1 MHRGCLG
8 AGAASGHPVSC
19 ARLQQV
25 LGSLHFQRASNLVL
39 RNCGR
44 AQPLESCY
52 VQPHVPRLH
61 KPGHERT
68 AVGVCASMQ
77 RATANSAS
85 TVTSSL
91 AQFNMLTECG
101 SPPSAADVQ
110 EVLPHLTPKQL
121 ADAVWSF
128 AKHDVKPTP
137 DLMDAVAQ
145 EIHSKLGQFRAQ
157 DLSNTLWAFAMLKY
171 KPTEQWWQDFERQVF
186 GALTDLTDRELANLL
201 WAFAVLE
208 RRPGQ
213 QSQLHQQPPQ
223 QQQQQ
228 AHLRGW
234 VLDPLL
240 AHSCAGGF
248 AGYSATSLH
257 LLVWSLGKLHYTPP
271 AAWLESFLPAAEAHF
286 FRFTPTELANI
297 IWALAKLGAR
307 LPSEWLDKLLLVAQW
322 RFPSFPARLLS
333 IVAWSTATLNHRP
346 QQEWL
351 MCFEEQVRAK
361 FLDFSGHELACVAWS
376 LRRFGYSTRDNAVFY
391 MLQKQQHFLA
401 ADFEILSNPKLLRQV
416 LGWKA
421 SLASRCLFAA
431 AWHRRPHSAAG
442 DGRLRFVALYF
453 LGDLVSRFGNND
465 LGLKCGACTVAGS
478 DAPCRATSIKVEM
491 LVQSGWKPTW

>member
-1 MHRGCLG
+1 MRRGCLG
-8 AGAASGHPVSC
+8 GGVASRHPAGCAKTPEVTRILQRTIVAYNLPV
-19 ARLQQV
+19 R
-25 LGSLHFQRASNLVL
+25 G
-39 RNCGR
+39 CGT
-44 AQPLESCY
+44 QTLDSCY
-52 VQPHVPRLH
+52 SQLHVRWLH

-68 AVGVCASMQ
+68 AVVVCAAMQ
-77 RATANSAS
+77 RATTNSAS
-85 TVTSSL
+85 TTTTSIP
-91 AQFNMLTECG
+91 AQFILLTECG

-110 EVLPHLTPKQL
+110 EVLPYLTPKQL
-121 ADAVWSF
+121 ADAVWCF
-128 AKHDVKPTP
+128 AQHEVKPTP
-137 DLMDAVAQ
+137 ELMDVVAQ

-171 KPTEQWWQDFERQVF
+171 EPTEKWWQDFERQVF
-186 GALTDLTDRELANLL
+186 GALTDLTDRQLANLL

-208 RRPGQ
+208 RRPALTQPHNQVAPSEGAAAAAAAAAACSDTVGTGAPATFSMNSL
-213 QSQLHQQPPQ
+213 SQRPSES
-223 QQQQQ
+223 
-228 AHLRGW
+228 GW

-248 AGYSATSLH
+248 AGYSASSLH

-271 AAWLESFLPAAEAHF
+271 AVWLETFLKATEAHF

-297 IWALAKLGAR
+297 IWALAKLGAQ

-346 QQEWL
+346 QPEWL

-391 MLQKQQHFLA
+391 MLQKQQSFLA

-421 SLASRCLFAA
+421 AA
-431 AWHRRPHSAAG
+431 RGEGSDTEGGWGLGG
-442 DGRLRFVALYF
+442 DGNT
-453 LGDLVSRFGNND
+453 GG
-465 LGLKCGACTVAGS
+465 GS
-478 DAPCRATSIKVEM
+478 S
-491 LVQSGWKPTW
+491 LQ

>member
-1 MHRGCLG
+1 ML
-8 AGAASGHPVSC
+8 PVPE
-19 ARLQQV
+19 
-25 LGSLHFQRASNLVL
+25 GD
-39 RNCGR
+39 
-44 AQPLESCY
+44 
-52 VQPHVPRLH
+52 
-61 KPGHERT
+61 
-68 AVGVCASMQ
+68 
-77 RATANSAS
+77 
-85 TVTSSL
+85 
-91 AQFNMLTECG
+91 CG
-101 SPPSAADVQ
+101 SPPSLR
-110 EVLPHLTPKQL
+110 EIHRLLPYLTPNQL
-121 ADAVWSF
+121 TDTLWYF
-128 AKHDVKPTP
+128 AQHGMKPSTG
-137 DLMDAVAQ
+137 LMGAVAERIRSSLSQ
-145 EIHSKLGQFRAQ
+145 CKGQ
-157 DLSNTLWAFAMLKY
+157 DLSKTLWAFATLKY
-171 KPTEQWWQDFERQVF
+171 MPSEAWWRDFEGQVF

-201 WAFAVLE
+201 WAFAGDPVE
-208 RRPGQ
+208 ASSRPIHAEAAANLFSSSLTEETEEAAAAGSADQ
-213 QSQLHQQPPQ
+213 GVWTPGPWLHMSPPSGGPE
-223 QQQQQ
+223 
-228 AHLRGW
+228 LRGW

-421 SLASRCLFAA
+421 SPLPGSCPVRVRPHNVSFPQSRTICTLRLAPSEGGVLIAAYGPVLFAEV
-431 AWHRRPHSAAG
+431 
-442 DGRLRFVALYF
+442 F
-453 LGDLVSRFGNND
+453 
-465 LGLKCGACTVAGS
+465 
-478 DAPCRATSIKVEM
+478 RA
-491 LVQSGWKPTW
+491 